1 MERRIWWASISIYI
15 KIMLKEQK
23 NPFCIV
29 VCEGTSEVAYIR
41 ELNKF
46 LREQEAHKMFI
57 DKKVGTGD
65 YHAVVKKYREV
76 KKQNLKSHI
85 EIWVDYDRYCRND
98 NHNEDDYADRNVS
111 KIPNFLFNYHSF
123 EDFFVMHYDDEVLN
137 RWQGHFVSPLKSD
150 MAESLLRQHL
160 FPEYAKSS
168 LLPDFVVSKEGLRN
182 LFRHQQSQNC
192 RFKSDFAAFLMKELQ
207 GII

>member
-1 MERRIWWASISIYI
+1 MYMIKLSI
-15 KIMLKEQK
+15 
-23 NPFCIV
+23 NPNYIV
-29 VCEGTSEVAYIR
+29 VCEGRSEFAYLN
-41 ELNKF
+41 ELNRF
-46 LREQEAHKMFI
+46 LRELGKTKIKQTKMFI
-57 DKKVGTGD
+57 PKIVGTGD
-65 YHAVVKKYREV
+65 YYPVVKEF
-76 KKQNLKSHI
+76 KKQKKENKNTPI
-85 EIWVDYDRYCRND
+85 AIWVDYDRYCRND
-98 NHNEDDYADRNVS
+98 NHNKDDYADRNVS

-137 RWQGHFVSPLKSD
+137 RWQDICQLQNHFTQPLKSD

-168 LLPDFVVSKEGLRN
+168 LLPDFVVSKEGLSN
-182 LFRHQQSQNC
+182 LFRHQQSQTC